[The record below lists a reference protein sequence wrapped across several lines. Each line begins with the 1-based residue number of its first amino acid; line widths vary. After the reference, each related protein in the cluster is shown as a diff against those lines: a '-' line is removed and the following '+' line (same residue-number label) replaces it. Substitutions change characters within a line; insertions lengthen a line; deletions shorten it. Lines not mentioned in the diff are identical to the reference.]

1 MIFPT
6 FGICFLIPF
15 CRVKPNRLSPEPYRL
30 RPEPYRLRPESE
42 IPMIITFR
50 QNISSSLT
58 VGRLSLSGR
67 VLGQGWEQKALQTH
81 RWLFHMFVGFPF
93 KNTLWPNGTWK
104 RTCFWL
110 LEKSF
115 NLFTFW
121 MTAQSGQFC
130 FKKGFWVCQKYIPD
144 SQKRKTTKI
153 HWIPP
158 QLNPFL
164 NNPWSHRRLTR
175 D

>member
-1 MIFPT
+1 M
-6 FGICFLIPF
+6 CFNVSNFETSKPPMATLLGTITDIPF
-15 CRVKPNRLSPEPYRL
+15 KRRPFWVDDFPNLPCWDMFSGSLLPGKPDRL
-30 RPEPYRLRPESE
+30 RPEPYRLRPDSE
-42 IPMIITFR
+42 ISMIITFR

-58 VGRLSLSGR
+58 VGNALLLSGR
-67 VLGQGWEQKALQTH
+67 VEGQGWEQKALQTH

-93 KNTLWPNGTWK
+93 KNTLWPNGTWN

-130 FKKGFWVCQKYIPD
+130 FNSRIYGV
-144 SQKRKTTKI
+144 SKI
-153 HWIPP
+153 HRI
-158 QLNPFL
+158 
-164 NNPWSHRRLTR
+164 H
-175 D
+175 